1 MGISRDT
8 VRAMLADALA
18 RTCVSPTVA
27 RVRALAVTSQSW
39 LAGVLHQHSVGEL
52 GVTETASWAECLE
65 LLRDTHF
72 DVLVLVQPT
81 SDPAELVEALH
92 GGGHELP
99 VVILGAEASGDAE
112 VAAYAAGAAAY
123 CALPTATA
131 ESLAQLLERT
141 VQHAQLTREHR
152 QLTFAERLRT
162 EHEHAE
168 AERLLA
174 EQRSLVHELESMADF
189 EVGVADES
197 RGRVSPSTADELP
210 ANIAAHYAE
219 LLQAYVVMGSGSMVN
234 DVQRLA
240 EQLAKAGCSA
250 HRAMQLHLV
259 ALEELVHTLGS
270 RSARHVLNRADLLV
284 LEVMVW
290 LAESY
295 RGR

>member
-1 MGISRDT
+1 
-8 VRAMLADALA
+8 MLADAL
-18 RTCVSPTVA
+18 RRSPLLPTVA
-27 RVRALAVTSQSW
+27 RIRALAVTSQSW
-39 LAGVLHQHSVGEL
+39 LADVLHKHSAGEI
-52 GVTETASWAECLE
+52 GVTETLSWGECFE

-81 SDPAELVEALH
+81 ANVSELFEALH

-112 VAAYAAGAAAY
+112 VAAHAAGAAAY

-131 ESLAQLLERT
+131 QSLAHVLERT
-141 VQHAQLTREHR
+141 VQHAQLAREHR
-152 QLTFAERLRT
+152 QLTFAEQLRT

-174 EQRSLVHELESMADF
+174 EQRSLVHELESLADL
-189 EVGVADES
+189 EVGIGNDSHA
-197 RGRVSPSTADELP
+197 GPSTSTGDELP
-210 ANIAAHYAE
+210 AHISAHYAE

-240 EQLAKAGCSA
+240 EKLAAVGCSA
-250 HRAMQLHLV
+250 HQAMQLHLA
-259 ALEELVHTLGS
+259 ALEELVRSLGS

-290 LAESY
+290 LAECY

>member
-1 MGISRDT
+1 M
-8 VRAMLADALA
+8 
-18 RTCVSPTVA
+18 PTVA
-27 RVRALAVTSQSW
+27 RVRALAVTPQSW
-39 LAGVLHQHSVGEL
+39 LAGVLHQHSSGEI
-52 GVTETASWAECLE
+52 GVTETPSWAECLE

-81 SDPAELVEALH
+81 GDPAELMEALH

-123 CALPTATA
+123 CPLPTATA

-141 VQHAQLTREHR
+141 VQHSQLAREHR
-152 QLTFAERLRT
+152 QLTFAEQLRT

-174 EQRSLVHELESMADF
+174 EQRSLVHDLESLADF
-189 EVGVADES
+189 EVDASQPS
-197 RGRVSPSTADELP
+197 RAFVSANCSDDLP
-210 ANIAAHYAE
+210 PNIAAHYAE
-219 LLQAYVVMGSGSMVN
+219 LLQAYVVMGSGSMVH
-234 DVQRLA
+234 DVHRLA
-240 EQLAKAGCSA
+240 GELAAAGCSA
-250 HRAMQLHLV
+250 HRAMQLHLT

-290 LAESY
+290 LAECY

>member
-1 MGISRDT
+1 
-8 VRAMLADALA
+8 MLADALR
-18 RTCVSPTVA
+18 RTRVSPTAA

-39 LAGVLHQHSVGEL
+39 LAGVLHQHSAGEI
-52 GVTETASWAECLE
+52 GVTETASWGQCLE

-81 SDPAELVEALH
+81 SNPAELVEALH

-99 VVILGAEASGDAE
+99 VVILGAAASGDAE

-131 ESLAQLLERT
+131 QSLAQLLERT
-141 VQHAQLTREHR
+141 IHHAQVAREHR

-168 AERLLA
+168 AEPLLA
-174 EQRSLVHELESMADF
+174 EQRSLVHELESLSDF
-189 EVGVADES
+189 PVEATHDS
-197 RGRVSPSTADELP
+197 RGPVPASCDELP
-210 ANIAAHYAE
+210 AGISAHYAE

-240 EQLAKAGCSA
+240 EQLAAAGCSA
-250 HRAMQLHLV
+250 SGDATSSGGAGRIGPHARQPQRPACAQSGRFVGAGSDGV
-259 ALEELVHTLGS
+259 AG
-270 RSARHVLNRADLLV
+270 
-284 LEVMVW
+284 
-290 LAESY
+290 
-295 RGR
+295 

>member
-1 MGISRDT
+1 
-8 VRAMLADALA
+8 MLADALR
-18 RTCVSPTVA
+18 RTPLSPTVA

-39 LAGVLHQHSVGEL
+39 LADVLHKHSAGEI
-52 GVTETASWAECLE
+52 GVIETPSWAECLE

-72 DVLVLVQPT
+72 DVLVLVQPNG
-81 SDPAELVEALH
+81 SPAELVEALE

-131 ESLAQLLERT
+131 ESLAQLLDRT
-141 VQHAQLTREHR
+141 VQHAQLAREHR

-162 EHEHAE
+162 EHEHSE

-174 EQRSLVHELESMADF
+174 EQRSLVHELESLADL
-189 EVGVADES
+189 EVGLASDS
-197 RGRVSPSTADELP
+197 RSGVSISTADELP
-210 ANIAAHYAE
+210 AHISTHYAE
-219 LLQAYVVMGSGSMVN
+219 LLQAYVVMGSGSMVS

-240 EQLAKAGCSA
+240 EQLAAAGCSA
-250 HRAMQLHLV
+250 HRAMQLHLA

-290 LAESY
+290 LAECY

>member
-1 MGISRDT
+1 
-8 VRAMLADALA
+8 MLADALR
-18 RTCVSPTVA
+18 RTQVSPTVA
-27 RVRALAVTSQSW
+27 RVRALTVTAQGW
-39 LAGVLHQHSVGEL
+39 LARVLHEQTAGEIS
-52 GVTETASWAECLE
+52 VTETPSWGECLE

-81 SDPAELVEALH
+81 SDPAELLEALE

-141 VQHAQLTREHR
+141 VHHSQLAREHR

-174 EQRSLVHELESMADF
+174 EQRSLVHELESLADL
-189 EVGVADES
+189 EVGLASDS
-197 RGRVSPSTADELP
+197 RSGVSISTADELP
-210 ANIAAHYAE
+210 AHISAHYAE
-219 LLQAYVVMGSGSMVN
+219 LLQAYVVMGSGSMVG

-240 EQLAKAGCSA
+240 EQLAAAGCSA

-259 ALEELVHTLGS
+259 ALEELVHSLGS

-290 LAESY
+290 LAECY